1 MTEWPAD
8 KVERRPIASL
18 IPYARNARTH
28 SDAQVAQLAASM
40 KEWGWTNPV
49 LVDDAGMIIAGHGR
63 VMAARQLGL
72 AEVPVMVAAGWS
84 DAQKRA
90 YVLAD
95 NQLAANAGWDN
106 DLLKIELQELDG
118 EGFPVDLIGFD
129 NIDALLAAAGTEG
142 LTDPDAVP
150 DAPAVPVTVLGDV
163 WVLGRHRLMCGDST
177 SVDHLERLCEGQLV
191 DMWLTDP
198 PYNVAYEGKTK
209 EALTIKN
216 DKMEDDGFRQ
226 FLRDAYVAADSV
238 MKAGAVFYIW
248 HADSEGYNFRGA
260 AHDAGWQVRQCL
272 IWKKQTMVMGRQD
285 YHWRHEPC
293 LYGWKDGAAHLWATD
308 RKQTTILEFDR
319 PSRNGEHPTMK
330 PVALF
335 EYQMLNNTKG
345 SDLVLDSFAGSGTT
359 AIACEKHGRMARLME
374 LDPKYC
380 DVIVKRWQDFTGQT
394 ATLEGD
400 GRTFAELEA
409 ERCKAAA

>member
-72 AEVPVMVAAGWS
+72 DEVPVMVAAGWS

-106 DLLKIELQELDG
+106 DLLKID
-118 EGFPVDLIGFD
+118 
-129 NIDALLAAAGTEG
+129 
-142 LTDPDAVP
+142 
-150 DAPAVPVTVLGDV
+150 
-163 WVLGRHRLMCGDST
+163 
-177 SVDHLERLCEGQLV
+177 
-191 DMWLTDP
+191 
-198 PYNVAYEGKTK
+198 
-209 EALTIKN
+209 
-216 DKMEDDGFRQ
+216 
-226 FLRDAYVAADSV
+226 
-238 MKAGAVFYIW
+238 
-248 HADSEGYNFRGA
+248 
-260 AHDAGWQVRQCL
+260 
-272 IWKKQTMVMGRQD
+272 
-285 YHWRHEPC
+285 
-293 LYGWKDGAAHLWATD
+293 
-308 RKQTTILEFDR
+308 
-319 PSRNGEHPTMK
+319 
-330 PVALF
+330 
-335 EYQMLNNTKG
+335 
-345 SDLVLDSFAGSGTT
+345 
-359 AIACEKHGRMARLME
+359 
-374 LDPKYC
+374 
-380 DVIVKRWQDFTGQT
+380 WQDFTGQT